1 MRQALKSSRKK
12 RRMTIGEV
20 LVLIAVLAVDFAF
33 FRTPLSVLGGLPILS
48 AFIGLFVI
56 LVVVVWLY
64 VPRKHERF
72 CYRLIYL
79 VYFSII
85 CLGILNIRLFI

>member
-1 MRQALKSSRKK
+1 VRQALKSSRKK

-20 LVLIAVLAVDFAF
+20 LILIAVLAVDFAA
-33 FRTPLSVLGGLPILS
+33 FRTPLHVLGGVPIAA

-56 LVVVVWLY
+56 LVVSVWFY
-64 VPRKHERF
+64 VPRKHEKLCF
-72 CYRLIYL
+72 RLIYL

-85 CLGILNIRLFI
+85 CLAIFNMRLLI

>member
-1 MRQALKSSRKK
+1 MRSALKSSRTK

-20 LVLIAVLAVDFAF
+20 LILIAVLAVDFAA
-33 FRTPLSVLGGLPILS
+33 FRTPFSVLGGLPLLA

-56 LVVVVWLY
+56 LVVAVWLY
-64 VPRKHERF
+64 VPRKYERR

-85 CLGILNIRLFI
+85 FLGIFNIRLFI